1 MSNQVIAIADQDILR
16 EFEKRAI
23 QVVKDNKEHFLQYKE
38 LWTDEQFTS
47 DNNTVISI
55 IKKYEKRGIDFPRL
69 IGLQEGSE
77 FIGYFQI
84 EGTNYEVLE
93 DLFDTDK
100 EGIDVIRRIL
110 DLLGIEYTCKNCLTR
125 PMCKV
130 IEHAEVCEGADELY
144 NNPFVYGML
153 KNILDHILPPV

>member
-1 MSNQVIAIADQDILR
+1 MANQDIAIADQDILR

-23 QVVKDNKEHFLQYKE
+23 QVIEDNKKHFLQYEE
-38 LWTDEQFTS
+38 LWNDEQFTS
-47 DNNTVISI
+47 DNNTVVSI
-55 IKKYEKRGIDFPRL
+55 IKKYRERDIDFPRL
-69 IGLQEGSE
+69 IGLQEGNE

-84 EGTNYEVLE
+84 EGTNYQVSE
-93 DLFDTDK
+93 DFFDTE
-100 EGIDVIRRIL
+100 EGINVIKRIL
-110 DLLGIEYTCKNCLTR
+110 DLLDIEYNCKNCLVT

-153 KNILDHILPPV
+153 KDILDHILPQV